1 MFNFEYQ
8 NTTKIIFGK
17 EQIASLSAQI
27 DPSKK
32 ILVTYGGGSIKAN
45 GVYDQVMK
53 ALDAH
58 NVVTFGG
65 IEPNPTYETLMK
77 AVELARQESVDYLL
91 AVGGGSVV
99 DGTKF
104 IAAAI
109 PFKGEDPWDLLA
121 KHAPVESA
129 IPMGCVLT
137 LPATGS
143 ESNIGAVITRKETQD
158 KLALM
163 HPLLRPE
170 FAVLDPVTT
179 MSLPERQVSNG
190 IVDAFVHT
198 VEQYLTYPVNAA
210 VQDRFAEGLLQ
221 TLIEEGPKALS
232 DPENYDVRA
241 NVMWAATWALN
252 GMIGAGVPQDW
263 ATHMIGHELT
273 ALFDIDH
280 ARTLAVVLPAVMQ
293 HQQSA
298 KQQKLLQYAE
308 RVWNITEGSTDER
321 IAAAIAKTSEF
332 FESVNIPTKLSAYKL
347 GENDIDA
354 VIGKLEA
361 HGMTSLGEHRSIGL
375 TEARE
380 ILMLAQ

>member
-17 EQIASLSAQI
+17 DQISALSTQI
-27 DPSKK
+27 DSSKK
-32 ILVTYGGGSIKAN
+32 VLVTYGGGSIKAN
-45 GVYDQVMK
+45 GVYDQVMQ
-53 ALDAH
+53 ALESH
-58 NVVTFGG
+58 NVLTFGG

-77 AVELARQESVDYLL
+77 AVKLARDENVDFLL

-109 PFKGEDPWDLLA
+109 PFTGEDPWDLLA
-121 KHAPVESA
+121 KQAPVESA
-129 IPMGCVLT
+129 VPMGCVLT

-143 ESNIGAVITRKETQD
+143 ESNVAAVVTRKETQD

-170 FAVLDPVTT
+170 FAILDPVTT

-190 IVDAFVHT
+190 VVDAFIHVM
-198 VEQYLTYPVNAA
+198 EQYLTYPVNAA

-221 TLIEEGPKALS
+221 TLVEEGPKALAEP
-232 DPENYDVRA
+232 DNYDVRA

-273 ALFDIDH
+273 ALYDIDH
-280 ARTLAVVLPAVMQ
+280 ARTLAIVLPALMQ
-293 HQQSA
+293 HQQEA
-298 KQQKLLQYAE
+298 KQQKLLQFAE
-308 RVWNITEGSTDER
+308 RVWHITEGNADER
-321 IAAAIAKTSEF
+321 IAAAIRKTREF
-332 FESVNIPTKLSAYKL
+332 FESVNIPTSLSAYDL
-347 GENDIDA
+347 GDSDIDA
-354 VIGKLEA
+354 VVSKLEA
-361 HGMTSLGEHRSIGL
+361 HGMVALGEHRAIGL
-375 TEARE
+375 AQARE
-380 ILMLAQ
+380 ILTLAK